1 MEYFLLPYLTEQLG
15 LPLVKIREMLKLLAV
30 PGLAGDGNQAW
41 LAGKKTVGDF
51 PNSKSK
57 IYGESMGKYSE
68 KWGIAMIFLA
78 IFQPHLMKPEDNVH
92 YPVRP
97 SFGSLNSM
105 VSAKDALKLVH

>member
-1 MEYFLLPYLTEQLG
+1 MPAL
-15 LPLVKIREMLKLLAV
+15 

-41 LAGKKTVGDF
+41 LAGKKIPIDDF
-51 PNSKSK
+51 PNYKSK

-78 IFQPHLMKPEDNVH
+78 IFQPHLMKLEDNVH

-97 SFGSLNSM
+97 SFGSVATLFSQ
-105 VSAKDALKLVH
+105 LLH